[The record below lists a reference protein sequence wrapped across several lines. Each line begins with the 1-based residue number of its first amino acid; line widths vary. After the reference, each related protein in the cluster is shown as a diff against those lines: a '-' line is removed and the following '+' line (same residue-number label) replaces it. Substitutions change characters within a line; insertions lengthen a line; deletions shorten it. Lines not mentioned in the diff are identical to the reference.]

1 MSDIIEEIKKDVE
14 QERWMHL
21 WKKYQNHVYGF
32 VTAIIVVTAASV
44 WWQNQTS
51 SKIASQSNSYIQ
63 ALMLS
68 ESDPERA
75 LKIFERIPAKGE
87 TVYATLS
94 RFWVA
99 SMLLERGDSKGAK
112 SLYDIIYRNS
122 TGLFTSSKMKA
133 FGQLSFLRRLYIDVD
148 SVDPQTII
156 QKVTPYAQKDSPW
169 KDLANELLGLA
180 YLKKGDKEKSKEYF
194 GKIVSDP
201 KIPSAFKIRSQAVI
215 NYLNTESK

>member
-32 VTAIIVVTAASV
+32 VAAIIVVTAASV

-51 SKIASQSNSYIQ
+51 AKIASQSNSYIQ

-112 SLYDIIYRNS
+112 SLYDIIYRHS

-133 FGQLSFLRRLYIDVD
+133 FGQLAFLRSLYIDVD

-180 YLKKGDKEKSKEYF
+180 YLKKGDKEKSKEFF